1 MGNSMNNPVFT
12 MARSKVFKT
21 IGDSKLAL
29 KSIPAEAIV
38 S

>member
-1 MGNSMNNPVFT
+1 MKSPVFT
-12 MARSKVFKT
+12 MVLSSDFSV
-21 IGDSKLAL
+21 IGSAILAL